1 MESSNV
7 PSDQFPPRWRR
18 IVLLGF
24 MTSGKTEV
32 GSALAAR
39 LGWQHVDLDRE
50 IELATGQTV
59 EQIFAA
65 GGESAFRALEIEHTA
80 RFIASNEVVIS
91 PGGGWITNPGL
102 FDRLPPDT
110 LTVWLKVSP
119 AEILRRLRGARQP
132 VRPLLLAPDPLA
144 RINQLL
150 SEREPLYSRAM
161 HAIETDGHSVAE
173 IVGELDSMVHGFEEV
188 DENPDKSEYGA

>member
-1 MESSNV
+1 VESSNA

-50 IELATGQTV
+50 IEHSTGKSI
-59 EQIFAA
+59 EQIFAT
-65 GGESAFRALEIEHTA
+65 GGEPAFRALEIEHTA
-80 RFIASNEVVIS
+80 RFVNSDRIVFS

-102 FDRLPPDT
+102 FERLPPDT

-119 AEILRRLRGARQP
+119 AEILRRLRGAQDQP

-150 SEREPLYSRAM
+150 GEREPLYRRSV
-161 HAIETDGHSVAE
+161 HSLDTDGHSVAE
-173 IVGELDSMVHGFEEV
+173 IVDDLVRVADDS
-188 DENPDKSEYGA
+188 NSTRTKTKPEYGA